1 MSGRR
6 SKPRKPPTKNN
17 IFLFKRSYMLVNFSQ
32 VLKDSEGENLQLDAN
47 SPALTLKEISKLAI
61 KAVLQDDQNMA
72 HSEKLDWAR
81 LGEVIAKSGDEP
93 VNVDSAKMS
102 KLKERI
108 CRVFPAISV
117 AYAVELAIE
126 GTV

>member
-1 MSGRR
+1 
-6 SKPRKPPTKNN
+6 
-17 IFLFKRSYMLVNFSQ
+17 MLVNFSQ

-61 KAVLQDDQNMA
+61 KAVLQEDQNMS
-72 HSEKLDWAR
+72 HTEKLDWAR
-81 LGEVIAKSGDEP
+81 LGEQIAKSGEEA
-93 VNVDSAKMS
+93 VNVDSAKLS

-126 GTV
+126 GVV